1 MSIPGPRFEIA
12 IMSDASTPL
21 PPSIASIVRGWPRP
35 LQAAWLAVVLATGV
49 FVYALARYWLAG
61 VDTWDRLL
69 IVFGSF
75 WAWNRM
81 RLPLASMASRP
92 QPWMGLPLVAIG
104 FAVLAPLWYALA
116 QVGPRPVLLW
126 LLYGSALAALVGMTL
141 VHFGWSMVNAIRFP
155 LFFVALALPI
165 PARINAPL
173 QAQLQ
178 NWTTT
183 LAHNGLHY
191 WGFDVA
197 REGFVLRLPHG
208 DLGVVEACSGIRS
221 VTALTA
227 IAVFL
232 AHLRGFRLGRGIL
245 TVALAIPIIVF
256 VNGVRVFLTGLLQ
269 EYVGREM
276 VLGWRHEALGFA
288 LIFVGLGLIVWMTKL
303 LEPKSTPDP
312 TPVEPPLPSRTL
324 SLTGAW
330 CAVAIAVI
338 GLTGGVYA
346 LSRPSVART
355 AVPDG
360 NAPIDQIPMKLGDWE
375 ATDLPVDP
383 EIQHTLQYNKV
394 VFRRYR
400 NRLGYEVVIW
410 VIYWTTANAVAG
422 GYHHPDHC
430 MPNHGSTIEVKRTID
445 LISPGGR
452 TIPVTY
458 REFRNGKNRSIVQY
472 WTQEGRYFWNDDD
485 EHNAADSLMSPF
497 RWIAK
502 RIGERP
508 ADAADDR
515 IVVLIGT
522 SLWGDG
528 SGPRTAMTEFSG
540 GLADELYRVC
550 PWADPGSAK
559 RE

>member
-1 MSIPGPRFEIA
+1 
-12 IMSDASTPL
+12 MSDETNPE
-21 PPSIASIVRGWPRP
+21 PPPIARLVRDWPRP
-35 LQAAWLAVVLATGV
+35 LQGAWLAVALAVGV
-49 FVYALARYWLAG
+49 FVYALSRYWLTG

-81 RLPLASMASRP
+81 RLSLASIPSRP
-92 QPWMGLPLVAIG
+92 QPWLGLPFVTVGL
-104 FAVLAPLWYALA
+104 FVLAPMWYALA

-126 LLYGSALAALVGMTL
+126 LLYASALAALVGMTL
-141 VHFGWSMVNAIRFP
+141 VHFGWRTLNAIRFP
-155 LFFVALALPI
+155 LFFAALALPI
-165 PARINAPL
+165 PSRINTPL

-269 EYVGREM
+269 EYVGRDM
-276 VLGWRHEALGFA
+276 VLGWKHEALGFA

-303 LEPKSTPDP
+303 LEPKTPAAAAVADSS
-312 TPVEPPLPSRTL
+312 PPAFLPSPFA
-324 SLTGAW
+324 SW
-330 CAVAIAVI
+330 CAATIAAI
-338 GLTGGVYA
+338 GLAGGLYG
-346 LSRPSVART
+346 LSQPSVART

-383 EIQHTLQYNKV
+383 EIEKTLQFNRV

-400 NRLGYEVVIW
+400 NRLGYEVVVW

-430 MPNHGSTIEVKRTID
+430 MPNHGSTIDVRKSVD

-458 REFRNGKNRSIVQY
+458 REFRNGKNRTIVQY
-472 WTQEGRYFWNDDD
+472 WTQEGRYLWNDDD
-485 EHNAADSLMSPF
+485 ERNAADSLMSPF

-502 RIGERP
+502 RTGSRP

-515 IVVLIGT
+515 IVVLMGT

-528 SGPRTAMTEFSG
+528 TGPRTAMTEFSG
-540 GLADELYRVC
+540 TFIDELYRVC
-550 PWADPGSAK
+550 PWADPGTAK

>member
-1 MSIPGPRFEIA
+1 
-12 IMSDASTPL
+12 MSDETTSE
-21 PPSIASIVRGWPRP
+21 PPSIASLVRDWPRP
-35 LQAAWLAVVLATGV
+35 LQGAWFAVVVTLGV
-49 FVYALARYWLAG
+49 FVYALARYWLTG

-69 IVFGSF
+69 IVFGSL

-81 RLPLASMASRP
+81 RPDLASIPGQP
-92 QPWMGLPLVAIG
+92 QPWLGLPLITIG
-104 FAVLAPLWYALA
+104 FFVLAPLWYALA

-126 LLYGSALAALVGMTL
+126 LLYGSALAALAGMTL
-141 VHFGWSMVNAIRFP
+141 VHFGWSMLNAIRFP
-155 LFFVALALPI
+155 LFFVSLALPI
-165 PARINAPL
+165 PSRINTPL
-173 QAQLQ
+173 QEQLQ

-183 LAHNGLHY
+183 LAHNSLHY
-191 WGFDVA
+191 WGFDVV

-232 AHLRGFRLGRGIL
+232 AHLRGFRLGRGVV
-245 TVALAIPIIVF
+245 TVALAIPIIVL

-276 VLGWRHEALGFA
+276 VLGWKHEALGFA

-303 LEPKSTPDP
+303 LDPKSSLVPASTEPL
-312 TPVEPPLPSRTL
+312 PPLPTRSR
-324 SLTGAW
+324 SAAW
-330 CAVAIAVI
+330 CAAAIAII
-338 GLTGGVYA
+338 GLAGGLYG

-360 NAPIDQIPMKLGDWE
+360 NAPIEQIPMKLGDWD

-383 EIQHTLQYNKV
+383 EIEHTLQYNRV

-400 NRLGYEVVIW
+400 NRLGYEVVVW

-430 MPNHGSTIEVKRTID
+430 MPNHGSTIEVKKTID
-445 LISPGGR
+445 LVSPGGR

-458 REFRNGKNRSIVQY
+458 REFRNGRNRTIVQY
-472 WTQEGRYFWNDDD
+472 WTQEGRYLWNDED
-485 EHNAADSLMSPF
+485 ERNAADSLMSPF

-502 RIGERP
+502 RTGPRP

-515 IVVLIGT
+515 IVVLMGT

-528 SGPRTAMTEFSG
+528 AGPRTAMTEFSG
-540 GLADELYRVC
+540 YFADELYRVC

>member
-1 MSIPGPRFEIA
+1 
-12 IMSDASTPL
+12 MSDESTPV
-21 PPSIASIVRGWPRP
+21 PSPIASIIRGWPRP
-35 LQAAWLAVVLATGV
+35 LQAAWLADAVVAGV
-49 FVYALARYWLAG
+49 FIAALARYWLAG

-69 IVFGSF
+69 IVFGSL
-75 WAWNRM
+75 WAWNRI
-81 RLPLASMASRP
+81 RPVLVSIPAQP
-92 QPWMGLPLVAIG
+92 QPWLGLPFVVVG
-104 FAVLAPLWYALA
+104 FAALAPLWYALA

-126 LLYGSALAALVGMTL
+126 LLYGSALATIVGTTFI
-141 VHFGWSMVNAIRFP
+141 HFGWKMLNAVRFP
-155 LFFVALALPI
+155 LFFVVLALPI

-178 NWTTT
+178 DWTTT
-183 LAHNGLHY
+183 LAYNGLHY

-232 AHLRGFRLGRGIL
+232 ANLRGFRFGRSIL

-276 VLGWRHEALGFA
+276 VQGWKHEALGVV

-303 LEPKSTPDP
+303 LEPRTTSTQVPF
-312 TPVEPPLPSRTL
+312 EPSPSRAP
-324 SLTGAW
+324 SLTGTW
-330 CAVAIAVI
+330 CAVAVAFI
-338 GLTGGVYA
+338 GLAGGIYG

-360 NAPIDQIPMKLGDWE
+360 NAPIDQIPMKIGDWE

-383 EIQHTLQYNKV
+383 EIRDTLQYNQV

-400 NRLGYEVVIW
+400 NRFGYEMIVW

-430 MPNHGSTIEVKRTID
+430 MPNHGSTIEVKKTID
-445 LISPGGR
+445 LVSPGGR

-472 WTQEGRYFWNDDD
+472 WTQEGRYLWNDED
-485 EHNAADSLMSPF
+485 ERNAADSLMSPF

-502 RIGERP
+502 RTGERS

-522 SLWGDG
+522 PLWGDG
-528 SGPRTAMTEFSG
+528 SGPRSAMTEFSG
-540 GLADELYRVC
+540 NLADELYRVC
-550 PWADPGSAK
+550 PWADPGPAK